1 MPPIRT
7 EKSRKSIEQ
16 EGKVLLAISDIQNGK
31 ISSIR
36 QAARVYNVSH
46 TTLSRRL
53 HGISMKAE
61 KRANGH
67 KLTEFEEES
76 LVKWILDLD
85 KRGLPPRP
93 SMVRDMANILLSQR
107 VNQQIGEN
115 WVYRFIQRRT
125 ELKSRFSQRY
135 NYERAK
141 CKDQKI
147 IQEYFNSV

>member
-1 MPPIRT
+1 MPPIHT

-16 EGKVLLAISDIQNGK
+16 EGKVLLAISDFQNGK

-36 QAARVYNVSH
+36 QAARVYNVPH

-76 LVKWILDLD
+76 LVQWILDLD

-107 VNQQIGEN
+107 VDQQIGEN
-115 WVYRFIQRRT
+115 WVYRLIQRRS
-125 ELKSRFSQRY
+125 ELKSRFSRRY

-141 CKDQKI
+141 CED
-147 IQEYFNSV
+147 